1 MGSEERDSRSVSHD
15 RDLDDSDL
23 ESTQHDGKG
32 DGGGSAGKPGRKKNP
47 NSAAARRDQN
57 RIAQREFRLRK
68 QQRIRDLEARVEL
81 LSGTKEETVSE
92 MRNMMKDLMAENAQ
106 LRNLI
111 RSLGNYI
118 GDGLGGV
125 LPALG
130 FDRPQEFVDFLNKA
144 ETDTAFESFQRR
156 KKSTQVNQT
165 KSPNPLSVDL
175 SKKRSLDEGLLA
187 ANKRS
192 KSDHPPNGTTAYSPL
207 LPGPSSAP
215 YNPSPPMHRN
225 SIGPAS
231 FSDLLSGTGS
241 SMYMTGPGPD
251 SPNHFHSSPAHYP
264 PVFHPPLAMPSG
276 LNGQTQNLMPTP
288 PPPTATSLASS
299 GPSPQT
305 APPPDDDDKPI
316 DDPKLHEATKLIHY
330 HLDNYKRNNAYCL
343 PQSLRP
349 TLVQRTVPHESVID
363 GIIHPELRDRMILL
377 RGRFDL
383 VECLHLLVKNITLHG
398 DDVLAHA
405 NWEIGETWLRHFGYL
420 VDQPVL
426 NTCNKWRRE
435 RGDAELQMSDIAIAQ
450 PDIPT
455 GQ

>member
-1 MGSEERDSRSVSHD
+1 MGSEDRDSRSVSHD
-15 RDLDDSDL
+15 RDLDDSDA
-23 ESTQHDGKG
+23 ESTLQDGKE
-32 DGGGSAGKPGRKKNP
+32 GGAAGKPGRKKNP

-68 QQRIRDLEARVEL
+68 QQRIRDLEARVEI

-92 MRNMMKDLMAENAQ
+92 LRNMMKDLMAENAQ

-111 RSLGNYI
+111 RSLGGYI

-125 LPALG
+125 LPSMG
-130 FDRPQEFVDFLNKA
+130 FDRPQDFVDYLNKA
-144 ETDTAFESFQRR
+144 ETDTAFESFQKR
-156 KKSTQVNQT
+156 KKATQTMQN
-165 KSPNPLSVDL
+165 SPNPLSTDL
-175 SKKRSLDEGLLA
+175 GKKRSLDEGLLA
-187 ANKRS
+187 SNKRA
-192 KSDHPPNGTTAYSPL
+192 KPDHQQNGSTAYSPL
-207 LPGPSSAP
+207 LPGPSSTGSNYTSSTP
-215 YNPSPPMHRN
+215 RNN
-225 SIGPAS
+225 SIGPNG
-231 FSDLLSGTGS
+231 FSDLLSGSGS
-241 SMYMTGPGPD
+241 SMYMTGPGTN
-251 SPNHFHSSPAHYP
+251 SPNHYPSPPTQYP
-264 PVFHPPLAMPSG
+264 PVFHPPLAVPSG
-276 LNGQTQNLMPTP
+276 MNAPQSYMSP
-288 PPPTATSLASS
+288 PPAPTATSMASS
-299 GPSPQT
+299 GPSPPIA
-305 APPPDDDDKPI
+305 APEDDEKTF

-383 VECLHLLVKNITLHG
+383 VECLHMLVKNITLHG

-426 NTCNKWRRE
+426 NICNKWRRDKGE
-435 RGDAELQMSDIAIAQ
+435 SELQMSDIAIAQ